1 MWNWVCPKKRTVC
14 FCSIFSCSDIR
25 ELGGPVDKGHFC
37 SDVSIWKRPAAHM
50 YARISDVSW
59 LIYWGRRSKPSLSSH
74 LIKHQKREL
83 KMKKKFWMKH
93 LEQPNSTETT
103 SSTKG
108 RKERKREEKKKK
120 KQLTHRHQFSVR
132 VSHLADVASEIKDN
146 QPASQINFLPFMRKN
161 WKKKGSFWPGKN
173 KREKWVR
180 FRSLGQ
186 SVRLPSPFKEGQLFE
201 LGASYLLRDRQTTT

>member
-25 ELGGPVDKGHFC
+25 ESGGPVDKGHFC

-59 LIYWGRRSKPSLSSH
+59 LTHWGRRSKPSLSSH

-108 RKERKREEKKKK
+108 RKERKREEKMKKNSWLIGISSQSECPTWLILHPRSKTTSQLPKSTSCPSWERTEK
-120 KQLTHRHQFSVR
+120 KDRFGQGR
-132 VSHLADVASEIKDN
+132 I
-146 QPASQINFLPFMRKN
+146 
-161 WKKKGSFWPGKN
+161 
-173 KREKWVR
+173 REKNE
-180 FRSLGQ
+180 
-186 SVRLPSPFKEGQLFE
+186 SVL
-201 LGASYLLRDRQTTT
+201 DH